1 MRLCHAGCA
10 VLLAAVLPRFV
21 DGASIT
27 VTNHLHEGT
36 NFLKV
41 TGTDDDGNNV
51 TCPGDVLSP
60 QINLGSISIPGVSK
74 LAYQKSAASEG
85 GAAFVEPAASVG
97 VDPEWLRSHPYLLMK
112 DDTGV
117 EHTGLFAPEF
127 NSTARN
133 PALQSRMVR
142 YQKSLVG
149 DAAAYTEGEPTEFRY
164 LPTGAVDLRRDG
176 NASSAVFENLNRLFI
191 SGGKQDGTTI
201 DLTQQNARFS
211 FGSAYDKVQREYPGM
226 LPRWSPH
233 SPFIDPYETR
243 RDVLADKT
251 YRAGRPFHRY
261 ALRRCP
267 GIDGTEDACCV
278 SFESSMKVGAV
289 NCTDDPE
296 GDYCGPDNPVASIVR
311 PGTPRPRLH
320 PGTGQDVRVS
330 WRPLGVH
337 TSFSRAVPDT
347 GSVTPESFDK
357 LTKDFE
363 LTVILKD
370 MVLTRSSNPDEFQ
383 FRNIPSTKRSPKCT
397 NYKTGSLS
405 DKVVMFLE
413 HFYTAVTGDFEQT
426 KHSQRSRSRPW
437 REGETEYVTPDSE
450 SGARFLPDPD
460 IKHVLDASPD
470 NPNDFPPSER
480 WAFVPGPPD
489 PGMSSASPSGNEF
502 FPTQTIPREETRS
515 VERNPMFFNDYDT
528 PCTQITGSGY
538 VRATNGSSENIG
550 IDRVDGG
557 AKFASNSRC
566 VYRRTGKYEWML
578 QAMLQS
584 YNRGFGTVT
593 SNDWWNLNM
602 QNMATTDGSRFTWFG
617 SFDGSSALGTYMW
630 ATNRVL
636 FWDLDSTFDA
646 PAYAPATDA
655 GSGTDSARP
664 DFSDFVRL
672 HTTAPVVR
680 AGLVNYTNYRNI
692 RAGLPGANKVVPR
705 ITAAMCTAYRSHVEN
720 TANAAPDL
728 ADGGRCDPCWLAG
741 VWQTHTKTEL
751 YDQAATFPSSPVWK
765 GECWDTDGGKPREVT
780 AAMLWNAW
788 SVGSYGR
795 LWGDL
800 TSEEQAAAVT
810 SHGGTGLRWFGA
822 GRDPAELVRHGTS
835 DGTPRTNAHQSI
847 CHVDPFVDTEFLITK
862 PDKNAASGFSTFSAG
877 TLWPGNSFR
886 QNGPAEAFQS
896 LGGATDFGNVE
907 SPSGSDPGRR
917 SFQVNGGPVE
927 YVERWDISRMTDIFE
942 SNSFTYCNDWESWLN
957 PNNYG
962 SSGPSSF
969 LLSFCNTNSKN
980 SVPRSNFLSDG
991 GICITFDPV
1000 ACNNAVSEKRF
1011 SSGFMS
1017 SKTEKYQYDQTMN
1030 LSAAVNH
1037 NYGIHS
1043 CADQANRTFFAPTD
1057 FGSRG
1062 VFVSQK
1068 DATCT
1073 CCNTMG
1079 RSPMG
1084 FTIPLV
1090 SGAGGEEW
1098 DMRWTYYR
1106 GSGGPRVPYGGEQ
1119 KRSPYAVTFDGVDA
1133 GPSVAFIAKNGPLSY
1148 YNAQGN
1154 QISTLERVPTSWVEY
1169 TGPNPVY
1176 YLNSAIG
1183 SYPTRPVYIEDFS
1196 NNVRF
1201 FSNLKQYGGTLCDVG
1216 CNTTTCCPTT
1226 KAEPD
1231 YCLCNTTTQRNP
1243 AGEICT
1249 FPDPT
1254 DSHDPTQCLL
1264 FRTERGDGAIVVGA
1278 RAARG
1283 GTSPATPPAAFGGI
1297 RVPAISQLFNADF
1310 CPNWNRCEGG
1320 VPCQNITSGNFLT
1333 YGRQG
1338 NPTVG
1343 EQNDTI
1349 GFWHAL
1355 DSSAISIGTFAPD
1368 RTARCY
1374 NALEQGNEG
1383 GFAPHC
1389 SSSSTFSGNYII
1401 TNYLP
1406 KNSKF
1411 TCDTEAEFE
1420 LSEQELT
1427 GPSRKNWRPPYIHPA
1442 RVGPELD
1449 LVTQCP
1455 TVPGTNGPEIRG
1467 LDQFSELFDR
1477 NMDQR
1482 QVGRVSWGARSFGPD
1497 VPDALRN
1504 TTFRIPDRQYF
1515 YSAHE
1520 PYTYGKTDGILE
1532 CASSGN
1538 QVALGRELLLHSLL
1552 KTADICLV
1560 DGNTDDGFTPD
1571 ERRFATFRDTLSQ
1584 CYNPADAA
1592 VDFCKSLIG
1601 LGDSVAKSMAIS
1613 AIQTCV
1619 GLFGTGRQF
1628 EIPAEFR
1635 DHATDAGIHGHF
1647 PNSCFCTGEEPVLIP
1662 GVDPL
1667 NDDSFLSSLCACG
1680 SLARTARFSIGTLD
1694 PDTSGN
1700 QYDYEDPEFLREE
1713 EARVVP
1719 NPFCACASGTS
1730 ACRLRHRCQAAEVG
1744 TGTDDAV
1751 PFTLNSDV
1759 PDDKLA
1765 GIKAAYSDTVL
1776 FEDLNHTFVSR
1787 PSGAFTDFSGG
1798 QATALTV
1805 PMPFGN
1811 SELSQL
1817 SECLTS
1823 GVRCEVNPASY
1834 GDAILTYP
1842 IQSNGDTP
1850 TAYDRA
1856 IILAPEADSG
1866 VCPTVGGP
1874 SSAMLETL
1882 VTGPGANFSVLAA
1895 VMPAELT
1902 VVPVPCMPIAGG
1914 QTQGND
1920 PNPGWHIQPGHIS
1933 TQGIRPFAQYI
1944 RDVAPFTETSVGTC
1958 GCLVAWNA
1966 TAAADIASFAE
1977 AFETTLEFGK
1987 DLDLFGSL
1995 PGGSISATPS
2005 PPPPVS
2011 DLRPLVVTEDF
2022 VFRPTSAFSADRFA
2036 AILQS
2041 CVQLYDRLLT
2051 GTVEA
2056 VLSADILSS
2065 ECFSAFSTGGAVADA
2080 TGGIEVR
2087 VVFPDPDDTG
2097 GNMCREVELDDTGS
2111 IKDCQAYK
2119 NDEATCVQRTGTVG
2133 AGRYNCYYDSRSFNT
2148 GCFPGTDKCELPL
2161 TERVGVSGTCVDA
2174 GAIERMFRTS
2184 LTEAGT
2190 FRVPPVCV
2198 SQIKYH
2204 LFSVP
2209 TQYIEM
2215 KNTGTPDPIVL
2226 RGTAEFADDGEE
2238 NHPDATAKSPA
2249 SMCTLSFDSNSLF
2262 LGPSESAPMPLLVP
2276 VPADLNERA
2285 DEFFDGDAGF
2295 PFTGQ
2300 IVAVPDGGVFPDDA
2314 LISEPTRGNPC
2325 WHEVC
2330 AAGLGPG
2337 GFVVSGAGRTSSL
2350 NALIAAGA
2358 AACIP
2363 PAGNTI
2369 PELTGSTCAFFGK
2382 DDSNFDAICNE
2393 PTNAAKFLNLGSGPA
2408 SISDLNFP
2416 AEPSDADLVAEAPLV
2431 AVCHAGMLRRI
2442 PRLTGPVFRAGNGAV
2457 HTVPPTIAY
2466 GRRCALTVRPTAFE
2480 EAVPM
2485 FKAKGD
2491 SFKMVTA
2498 AGTFSGSSPEM
2509 SVFLADNA
2517 GPAQSSVIPLRRL
2530 STPPAGAELV
2540 EAHVQ
2545 HWFSAVLTAPAN
2557 RHGAGVTLPSV
2568 GSGDSAKCA
2577 QFFNTEQP
2585 GAATAPDQA
2594 DWHACATAFSLF
2606 TLRIPT
2612 AAWSAWGAVLADAAG
2627 RAAAFV
2633 DQSESGDP
2641 AEPVCVAGDDGTA
2654 FVSDVFPTATVGDV
2668 GVLGR
2673 LSMAG
2678 RSVATAA
2685 TECVEVCEI
2694 TLECATAAFYSGVDH
2709 GGICTLLSNTARLVS
2724 FSTDQMPTISHQS
2737 AVGTPPSTGAWMATC
2752 VPTLHP
2758 FTTRGRH
2765 FGATDA
2771 SVAAL
2776 VAATDGAVEPC
2787 PATGTALHVGPS
2799 GTFCVPTSC
2808 DHATEFTET
2817 TNPFLKALHGRCS
2830 AGNIEHTAVANLT
2843 EITYTPTTS
2852 GSDPV
2857 LIWNYGT
2864 AGDDPSPPTGPI
2876 SVPVDAV
2883 LKMTFS
2889 VQILAP
2895 PGAAPHSPGRL
2906 SGQIDS
2912 INLAVAGSAPKLGMY
2927 ISAACN
2933 CVSGDPDPSCT
2944 AAATLPAELFPG
2956 QSGLSG
2962 NYRVGDHDCNPC
2974 AAP

>member
-1 MRLCHAGCA
+1 M
-10 VLLAAVLPRFV
+10 
-21 DGASIT
+21 
-27 VTNHLHEGT
+27 
-36 NFLKV
+36 
-41 TGTDDDGNNV
+41 
-51 TCPGDVLSP
+51 
-60 QINLGSISIPGVSK
+60 IN
-74 LAYQKSAASEG
+74 
-85 GAAFVEPAASVG
+85 
-97 VDPEWLRSHPYLLMK
+97 
-112 DDTGV
+112 
-117 EHTGLFAPEF
+117 
-127 NSTARN
+127 
-133 PALQSRMVR
+133 
-142 YQKSLVG
+142 
-149 DAAAYTEGEPTEFRY
+149 
-164 LPTGAVDLRRDG
+164 
-176 NASSAVFENLNRLFI
+176 
-191 SGGKQDGTTI
+191 
-201 DLTQQNARFS
+201 
-211 FGSAYDKVQREYPGM
+211 
-226 LPRWSPH
+226 
-233 SPFIDPYETR
+233 
-243 RDVLADKT
+243 
-251 YRAGRPFHRY
+251 
-261 ALRRCP
+261 P
-267 GIDGTEDACCV
+267 GISV
-278 SFESSMKVGAV
+278 SSVPGSE
-289 NCTDDPE
+289 
-296 GDYCGPDNPVASIVR
+296 
-311 PGTPRPRLH
+311 PGTPVITAPLPLPTNRA
-320 PGTGQDVRVS
+320 DVNEYMYR
-330 WRPLGVH
+330 WQ
-337 TSFSRAVPDT
+337 TEA
-347 GSVTPESFDK
+347 
-357 LTKDFE
+357 
-363 LTVILKD
+363 
-370 MVLTRSSNPDEFQ
+370 
-383 FRNIPSTKRSPKCT
+383 
-397 NYKTGSLS
+397 NY
-405 DKVVMFLE
+405 D
-413 HFYTAVTGDFEQT
+413 
-426 KHSQRSRSRPW
+426 SRP
-437 REGETEYVTPDSE
+437 
-450 SGARFLPDPD
+450 
-460 IKHVLDASPD
+460 
-470 NPNDFPPSER
+470 
-480 WAFVPGPPD
+480 
-489 PGMSSASPSGNEF
+489 
-502 FPTQTIPREETRS
+502 
-515 VERNPMFFNDYDT
+515 
-528 PCTQITGSGY
+528 
-538 VRATNGSSENIG
+538 VRPI
-550 IDRVDGG
+550 
-557 AKFASNSRC
+557 
-566 VYRRTGKYEWML
+566 
-578 QAMLQS
+578 
-584 YNRGFGTVT
+584 
-593 SNDWWNLNM
+593 
-602 QNMATTDGSRFTWFG
+602 
-617 SFDGSSALGTYMW
+617 
-630 ATNRVL
+630 
-636 FWDLDSTFDA
+636 
-646 PAYAPATDA
+646 
-655 GSGTDSARP
+655 
-664 DFSDFVRL
+664 
-672 HTTAPVVR
+672 
-680 AGLVNYTNYRNI
+680 
-692 RAGLPGANKVVPR
+692 
-705 ITAAMCTAYRSHVEN
+705 
-720 TANAAPDL
+720 
-728 ADGGRCDPCWLAG
+728 
-741 VWQTHTKTEL
+741 
-751 YDQAATFPSSPVWK
+751 
-765 GECWDTDGGKPREVT
+765 
-780 AAMLWNAW
+780 
-788 SVGSYGR
+788 
-795 LWGDL
+795 
-800 TSEEQAAAVT
+800 
-810 SHGGTGLRWFGA
+810 
-822 GRDPAELVRHGTS
+822 
-835 DGTPRTNAHQSI
+835 
-847 CHVDPFVDTEFLITK
+847 
-862 PDKNAASGFSTFSAG
+862 
-877 TLWPGNSFR
+877 
-886 QNGPAEAFQS
+886 
-896 LGGATDFGNVE
+896 
-907 SPSGSDPGRR
+907 
-917 SFQVNGGPVE
+917 
-927 YVERWDISRMTDIFE
+927 
-942 SNSFTYCNDWESWLN
+942 
-957 PNNYG
+957 
-962 SSGPSSF
+962 
-969 LLSFCNTNSKN
+969 
-980 SVPRSNFLSDG
+980 
-991 GICITFDPV
+991 
-1000 ACNNAVSEKRF
+1000 
-1011 SSGFMS
+1011 
-1017 SKTEKYQYDQTMN
+1017 
-1030 LSAAVNH
+1030 
-1037 NYGIHS
+1037 
-1043 CADQANRTFFAPTD
+1043 
-1057 FGSRG
+1057 
-1062 VFVSQK
+1062 
-1068 DATCT
+1068 
-1073 CCNTMG
+1073 
-1079 RSPMG
+1079 
-1084 FTIPLV
+1084 
-1090 SGAGGEEW
+1090 
-1098 DMRWTYYR
+1098 
-1106 GSGGPRVPYGGEQ
+1106 
-1119 KRSPYAVTFDGVDA
+1119 
-1133 GPSVAFIAKNGPLSY
+1133 
-1148 YNAQGN
+1148 
-1154 QISTLERVPTSWVEY
+1154 
-1169 TGPNPVY
+1169 
-1176 YLNSAIG
+1176 
-1183 SYPTRPVYIEDFS
+1183 YIEDFS

-1201 FSNLKQYGGTLCDVG
+1201 FSNFVPHHFICETG
-1216 CNTTTCCPTT
+1216 CSTTMCCPETS
-1226 KAEPD
+1226 AD
-1231 YCLCNTTTQRNP
+1231 INYCACNTTTQRNR

-1249 FPDPT
+1249 FGHGDN
-1254 DSHDPTQCLL
+1254 QECLM
-1264 FRTERGDGAIVVGA
+1264 FRTERGDGAIVVAA

-1297 RVPAISQLFNADF
+1297 RVPAINQLFNADF
-1310 CPNWNRCEGG
+1310 CPNWNRCAGNT
-1320 VPCQNITSGNFLT
+1320 PCQNITSGNFLT

-1343 EQNDTI
+1343 AQNDTI

-1368 RTARCY
+1368 RAERCY

-1389 SSSSTFSGNYII
+1389 MESSSTAGSSMSSAGVF
-1401 TNYLP
+1401 P
-1406 KNSKF
+1406 RNSKF
-1411 TCDTEAEFE
+1411 GCDTEAEFE

-1477 NMDQR
+1477 NMNQR

-1571 ERRFATFRDTLSQ
+1571 ERRFALHRDTLSQ

-1592 VDFCKSLIG
+1592 VDFCKGLIG
-1601 LGDSVAKSMAIS
+1601 LENAEDKSAAIS

-1647 PNSCFCTGEEPVLIP
+1647 PNSCFCTGEEPVVLP
-1662 GVDPL
+1662 NGG
-1667 NDDSFLSSLCACG
+1667 NTNEFNSFLSSLCACG

-1730 ACRLRHRCQAAEVG
+1730 VCRLRHRCQAAEVG
-1744 TGTDDAV
+1744 TGTDDTE

-1765 GIKAAYSDTVL
+1765 GIKDAYSDTVL

-1787 PSGAFTDFSGG
+1787 PSGAFTVFSGG
-1798 QATALTV
+1798 QAAALTV
-1805 PMPFGN
+1805 RMPFGN

-1842 IQSNGDTP
+1842 IQSNAEDS
-1850 TAYDRA
+1850 TAWDRA
-1856 IILAPEADSG
+1856 ILLAPEADSG
-1866 VCPTVGGP
+1866 ACPSVGGP

-1895 VMPAELT
+1895 VMPEALR

-1920 PNPGWHIQPGHIS
+1920 PNPGWHIQPGHNS
-1933 TQGIRPFAQYI
+1933 NQNTRPFAEYI
-1944 RDVAPFTETSVGTC
+1944 RDVAPFTETSTGTC
-1958 GCLVAWNA
+1958 GCLVAWDTTSAVTA
-1966 TAAADIASFAE
+1966 TDFYN
-1977 AFETTLEFGK
+1977 AFETTLK
-1987 DLDLFGSL
+1987 IDDDLFAPYPTTDL
-1995 PGGSISATPS
+1995 EFTPVQT
-2005 PPPPVS
+2005 PPVTG
-2011 DLRPLVVTEDF
+2011 LRPLVVTEDF
-2022 VFRPTSAFSADRFA
+2022 VFGSTSAFAADRFA

-2041 CVQLYDRLLT
+2041 CVQLYDRLLDPAPPEMT
-2051 GTVEA
+2051 DEEFKQI
-2056 VLSADILSS
+2056 LSADILSS
-2065 ECFSAFSTGGAVADA
+2065 ECFAAFSTGNAVADA

-2087 VVFPDPDDTG
+2087 VIFPDTAI
-2097 GNMCREVELDDTGS
+2097 N
-2111 IKDCQAYK
+2111 
-2119 NDEATCVQRTGTVG
+2119 AT
-2133 AGRYNCYYDSRSFNT
+2133 A
-2148 GCFPGTDKCELPL
+2148 
-2161 TERVGVSGTCVDA
+2161 VGVSGTCVDA
-2174 GAIERMFRTS
+2174 GAIERMFQTS
-2184 LTEAGT
+2184 LTAAGT

-2209 TQYIEM
+2209 EEYIDM
-2215 KNTGTPDPIVL
+2215 KNRITPDPIVL

-2238 NHPDATAKSPA
+2238 NHPDATGKSPV

-2300 IVAVPDGGVFPDDA
+2300 IVAVPDGGVLPDDA
-2314 LISEPTRGNPC
+2314 LISVPTRGTPC

-2337 GFVVSGAGRTSSL
+2337 GFVVSGAGRTSSKDP
-2350 NALIAAGA
+2350 LIAAGA

-2363 PAGNTI
+2363 PGDDNA

-2382 DDSNFDAICNE
+2382 DDSNFDAICRNS
-2393 PTNAAKFLNLGSGPA
+2393 TNAAKFLDLGSGPA

-2416 AEPSDADLVAEAPLV
+2416 TEPSDATLVAEAPLV

-2442 PRLTGPVFRAGNGAV
+2442 PRLTGPVFRAVSGAE

-2485 FKAKGD
+2485 FKVRGE
-2491 SFKMVTA
+2491 SYEMVTA
-2498 AGTFSGSSPEM
+2498 AGTFSGSSPEI

-2517 GPAQSSVIPLRRL
+2517 GPRQSSVIPVVRL
-2530 STPPAGAELV
+2530 SAPPAGAELN
-2540 EAHVQ
+2540 EGHLQ

-2568 GSGDSAKCA
+2568 GSGDISKCA
-2577 QFFNTEQP
+2577 QFFSAEQP
-2585 GAATAPDQA
+2585 GAATAPNQA

-2627 RAAAFV
+2627 RPAAFV

-2641 AEPVCVAGDDGTA
+2641 AEPVCVAGDDGTT

-2685 TECVEVCEI
+2685 AECIEICEI

-2724 FSTDQMPTISHQS
+2724 FSIDKMPTISHQS
-2737 AVGTPPSTGAWMATC
+2737 AVGAPPSTGAWMATC

-2765 FGATDA
+2765 YGATDA
-2771 SVAAL
+2771 SVAAI

-2817 TNPFLKALHGRCS
+2817 TNPLLKALHGRCS

-2843 EITYTPTTS
+2843 ELTYTPAAP
-2852 GSDPV
+2852 GSTPV
-2857 LIWNYGT
+2857 LIWEYGT
-2864 AGDDPSPPTGPI
+2864 AEDGTPLPTGPI

-2883 LKMTFS
+2883 LKMNFS

-2927 ISAACN
+2927 ISAACS

-2944 AAATLPAELFPG
+2944 AVSPPPAELFPG
-2956 QSGLSG
+2956 QGGLSG

-2974 AAP
+2974 APP